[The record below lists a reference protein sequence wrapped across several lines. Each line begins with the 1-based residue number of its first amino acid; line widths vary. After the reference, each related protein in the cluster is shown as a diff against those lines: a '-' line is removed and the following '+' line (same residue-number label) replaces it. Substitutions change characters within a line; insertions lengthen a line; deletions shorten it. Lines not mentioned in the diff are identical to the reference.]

1 MKSDNFL
8 TLGIVFDRQMEIG
21 KIEKTHEFLN
31 KNYNYFEILI
41 LTTENDA
48 EFLSVLLK
56 KLNNIRVMI
65 LSNYADIELAN
76 SIIIE
81 NCIGQ
86 YCAIFNPLEE
96 SLEDLASILE
106 KCQDYDI
113 IIGKRQKKIQNIFE
127 KITSTIFY
135 KAVSLFTAINLN
147 SYYSNFFVINR
158 KVINFISKN
167 QERVKFVRLLA
178 LNNNFTKFEYLYE
191 PQAKNSY
198 KRSFIQNINFTIDL
212 IITYSHKLIRMATLL
227 ALFAS
232 LINLFYIF
240 YILIIFVFK
249 KNIAQGWLSSSM
261 YASSM
266 NFALFMILAIFG
278 EYIRIIILNQKN
290 SPLYEISDEKSSVA
304 LIIKEKNVDKDDE

>member
-8 TLGIVFDRQMEIG
+8 TLGIVFNGQMEI
-21 KIEKTHEFLN
+21 EKLEQTHKFLSE
-31 KNYNYFEILI
+31 NYNYFEILL
-41 LTTENDA
+41 LTTEKDA
-48 EFLSVLLK
+48 ELLSVLLK
-56 KLNNIRVMI
+56 KLNNIRVII

-76 SIIIE
+76 SVIIE

-86 YCAIFNPLEE
+86 YCAIFNPIEE
-96 SLEDLASILE
+96 NLEDLASILE

-113 IIGKRQKKIQNIFE
+113 VIGKRQKKIQNIFE
-127 KITSTIFY
+127 KITSKIFY
-135 KAVSLFTAINLN
+135 KAVSLFTAIKLD

-198 KRSFIQNINFTIDL
+198 KRSFTQNINFTIDL

-227 ALFAS
+227 SLFAS
-232 LINLFYIF
+232 LLNLFYIF
-240 YILIIFVFK
+240 YILIIFIFK
-249 KNIAQGWLSSSM
+249 RNIAQGWLSSSM

-278 EYIRIIILNQKN
+278 EYIRVIILNQKN
-290 SPLYEISDEKSSVA
+290 SPLYEISDEKSSLA
-304 LIIKEKNVDKDDE
+304 LIINEKNVDKDDE